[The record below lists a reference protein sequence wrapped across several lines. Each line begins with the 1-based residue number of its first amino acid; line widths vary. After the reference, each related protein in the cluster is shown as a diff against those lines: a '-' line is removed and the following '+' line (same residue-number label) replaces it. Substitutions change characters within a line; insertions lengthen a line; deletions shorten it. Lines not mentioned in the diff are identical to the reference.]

1 MKRTHHMTGHT
12 IGMTEGD
19 RAVAPSANH
28 MAKSA
33 SLPGDVKSK
42 IASMGLVRRAGN
54 IYECPS
60 TKDFWAVKGGKIMRL
75 TVTEVD
81 NGESLRAA
89 PRKNPSGF
97 LNAVLGD
104 LTF

>member
-12 IGMTEGD
+12 IGLTEGD

-28 MAKSA
+28 FKQA
-33 SLPGDVKSK
+33 SEEVRKK

-54 IYECPS
+54 IFECPS
-60 TKDFWAVKGGKIMRL
+60 TRDFWSVKNGKIVRL

-81 NGESLRAA
+81 DGDRLKAA
-89 PRKNPSGF
+89 PRNNPGGF
-97 LNAVLGD
+97 LTAVLDD